1 MNQINTTMMNN
12 VIQEGPHHSVNEVPQ
27 PQFTEREREMLIF
40 LSSLLNKLD
49 EINTETGDLLK
60 KFDL

>member
-1 MNQINTTMMNN
+1 MNN

>member
-1 MNQINTTMMNN
+1 MMNN
-12 VIQEGPHHSVNEVPQ
+12 TIPNNEVPQ

-60 KFDL
+60 KFDI

>member
-1 MNQINTTMMNN
+1 MNQINTNMMNN
-12 VIQEGPHHSVNEVPQ
+12 TISNNEVPQ

>member
-12 VIQEGPHHSVNEVPQ
+12 TVLNNEAPQ

>member
-1 MNQINTTMMNN
+1 MMN
-12 VIQEGPHHSVNEVPQ
+12 NEVPQ

>member
-12 VIQEGPHHSVNEVPQ
+12 EVLNNEAPQ